1 MKLTDTLIKSLKPT
15 DKQQKISDGEGLNL
29 LVMPNGSKLWRYRY
43 KFGGKEK
50 MISLGAYP
58 AIGLKAARAAR
69 DDYKEL
75 LSQGIDPSIDK
86 QETKIRQTLAIEND
100 FQSVAR
106 SWWTV
111 WQVGKNIAYAKKVW
125 HMFEVDVFPFI
136 GGRALDAIKQSTI
149 LLILKNIVKRGAL
162 DTVKKIHQRI
172 VLVFRYAITHE
183 LTQFNPA
190 EKLILDDIVPKRKTK
205 NQTRIDLKELPQ
217 LLRDI
222 DAYDGNAITRHALQF
237 MALSFV
243 RTSELI
249 KAEWSEFDILAGLWR
264 IPPERM
270 KMDAPHIVPLS
281 RQALALLHD
290 LRKIT
295 GGGVYLFPSIRG
307 DGKCMSNNTMLY
319 ALYRMG
325 YHSRMTGHGFRSV
338 ASTALNERG
347 YDERHIELQLSHLTG
362 NAVQRAYDHSKHL
375 EARATLMQAWADYLD
390 EQRGKGK
397 VIKLHA

>member
-1 MKLTDTLIKSLKPT
+1 
-15 DKQQKISDGEGLNL
+15 
-29 LVMPNGSKLWRYRY
+29 MPNGSKLWRYRY